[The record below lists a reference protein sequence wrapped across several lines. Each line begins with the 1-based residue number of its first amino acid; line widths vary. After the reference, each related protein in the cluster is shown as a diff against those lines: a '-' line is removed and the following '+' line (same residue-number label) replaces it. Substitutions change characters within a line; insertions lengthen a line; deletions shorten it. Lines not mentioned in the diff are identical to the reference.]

1 MMLNCK
7 NDRLPGLTRTL
18 GGWSL
23 GLALIF
29 AVLPARAD
37 IDIDGVR
44 DGQTVQGSVQ
54 IRAQHDTRGSTSV
67 ELDLRGPNGFRIRQ
81 DSQRSVIRLV
91 TETDGEKTVDW
102 DTSRAPEGDY
112 VLIVSGASVSRSG
125 RRVET
130 QVVRFRVEHEAEV
143 ASVAPSI
150 QGVQQITS
158 LPMVNFVD
166 ADDTTLTI
174 GQASD
179 MAFEIDGGLP
189 VGADMLVL
197 AWSPDRE
204 ELVPNFAHVVAAP
217 PYQIAASQL
226 NLLPIGKV
234 ELQLRLRVDGQ
245 IVGKVAKNVLVRNR
259 ASASIRGGSNE
270 TVTETPAA
278 AALQTTGDQPTTSP
292 TPPTTVK
299 PSTARPK
306 LPTVSIRVPDP
317 QGELQPKPTLT
328 TVKPTP
334 ADANSADEFDVQFSD
349 STPTQYALGSN
360 QDLALEVVGDLPDG
374 ADILVLMWHN
384 DEREMVSGFAHA
396 ITQAPFEIRG
406 DKLDAVPAGR
416 VELQTL
422 LRVPGEPMRVEKRQI
437 ELVAATATST
447 TPDVAA
453 DYRGLTLTEDGFT
466 QFTKSADTQV
476 IYVAQNG
483 SDDNDGLSPS
493 TPLKTPSTGYAKL
506 RSGYPDWLLFKAGD
520 TFEGGVGLLH
530 KSGRSAAE
538 RLLIGVYGEGPRPVF
553 NVTGTNWGGKLFTTR
568 SDNIAIVGLHLT
580 APQRDTRRGNF
591 RESDLEDHWKQ
602 GGIGFLGGVE
612 NVLIEDLVVE
622 YFNVGFVF
630 QSNSD
635 HGYMTGLEIRRSA
648 IVNSYGH
655 WDSSIGG
662 HAQGIYA
669 QYVNGMV
676 IDECVWDHN
685 GWNPDVEGAVR
696 TKFNHNLYIQNDC
709 LNVTVKRSII
719 SRGSAHGLQ
728 LRPGGVIE
736 DNLFV
741 GNALAFFTGQH
752 PSVVRRNVIL
762 QSDDMGSAPGDER
775 GMGMEI
781 LPCEHVVI
789 ENNIVSQKVGSA
801 EFGAAIHINWNHYYI
816 EWLEGKPYNVVL
828 KDNKIHNWPRYQGR
842 ETALLIDSAAN
853 LLENERNVS
862 DLASG
867 GGEDPPWI
875 DPDRDVESYM
885 ESLGRTPSFNDFM
898 HAAAHR
904 PRGQWVSE
912 FSAEAVNHYIRRGF
926 DVRPFD

>member
-1 MMLNCK
+1 M
-7 NDRLPGLTRTL
+7 
-18 GGWSL
+18 
-23 GLALIF
+23 
-29 AVLPARAD
+29 
-37 IDIDGVR
+37 
-44 DGQTVQGSVQ
+44 
-54 IRAQHDTRGSTSV
+54 

-143 ASVAPSI
+143 ASAAPSI

-422 LRVPGEPMRVEKRQI
+422 LRVPGEPMHSRK
-437 ELVAATATST
+437 T
-447 TPDVAA
+447 TDRTGRR
-453 DYRGLTLTEDGFT
+453 YRHIDHARRGGGL
-466 QFTKSADTQV
+466 
-476 IYVAQNG
+476 
-483 SDDNDGLSPS
+483 
-493 TPLKTPSTGYAKL
+493 
-506 RSGYPDWLLFKAGD
+506 
-520 TFEGGVGLLH
+520 
-530 KSGRSAAE
+530 
-538 RLLIGVYGEGPRPVF
+538 PRPHADRRRLYPIHQVRRHP
-553 NVTGTNWGGKLFTTR
+553 G
-568 SDNIAIVGLHLT
+568 HLRGPERQRRQRRALALDPVENPFHRLCQ
-580 APQRDTRRGNF
+580 APQRLSRLAAVQSRR
-591 RESDLEDHWKQ
+591 
-602 GGIGFLGGVE
+602 
-612 NVLIEDLVVE
+612 
-622 YFNVGFVF
+622 YF
-630 QSNSD
+630 
-635 HGYMTGLEIRRSA
+635 
-648 IVNSYGH
+648 
-655 WDSSIGG
+655 
-662 HAQGIYA
+662 
-669 QYVNGMV
+669 
-676 IDECVWDHN
+676 
-685 GWNPDVEGAVR
+685 
-696 TKFNHNLYIQNDC
+696 
-709 LNVTVKRSII
+709 
-719 SRGSAHGLQ
+719 
-728 LRPGGVIE
+728 
-736 DNLFV
+736 
-741 GNALAFFTGQH
+741 
-752 PSVVRRNVIL
+752 
-762 QSDDMGSAPGDER
+762 
-775 GMGMEI
+775 
-781 LPCEHVVI
+781 
-789 ENNIVSQKVGSA
+789 
-801 EFGAAIHINWNHYYI
+801 
-816 EWLEGKPYNVVL
+816 
-828 KDNKIHNWPRYQGR
+828 
-842 ETALLIDSAAN
+842 
-853 LLENERNVS
+853 
-862 DLASG
+862 
-867 GGEDPPWI
+867 
-875 DPDRDVESYM
+875 
-885 ESLGRTPSFNDFM
+885 
-898 HAAAHR
+898 
-904 PRGQWVSE
+904 
-912 FSAEAVNHYIRRGF
+912 
-926 DVRPFD
+926 